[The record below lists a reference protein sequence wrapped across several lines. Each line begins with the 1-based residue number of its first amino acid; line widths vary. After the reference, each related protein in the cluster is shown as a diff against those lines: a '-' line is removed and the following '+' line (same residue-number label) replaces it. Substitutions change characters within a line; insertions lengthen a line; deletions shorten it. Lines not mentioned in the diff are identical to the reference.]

1 MRIQPDRLEETFA
14 TQVDDDSP
22 SYGERQMADQPPL
35 RPGPDGGRGR
45 RGGDFGPGLL
55 CGLFTGG
62 GRQRHCSPPI
72 SSWTGARSERRFAAA
87 PTSGTSGPAG
97 PGGMRPGR
105 VTTFGGSDN
114 RLPVANG
121 ITGIVMPSAMH
132 CRRSCQGIHFCSG
145 DGRSDRNHGGSGIE
159 PGLKQTGFPQF

>member
-62 GRQRHCSPPI
+62 GRQRHCSHQYRP
-72 SSWTGARSERRFAAA
+72 
-87 PTSGTSGPAG
+87 G
-97 PGGMRPGR
+97 PGPDPRGDSQRLPPAVLPACRARGYETWT

>member
-1 MRIQPDRLEETFA
+1 MRPRWT
-14 TQVDDDSP
+14 TTSP
-22 SYGERQMADQPPL
+22 SYGERRWLTSRLCALGLMVEEDDAAEILAGPPM
-35 RPGPDGGRGR
+35 R
-45 RGGDFGPGLL
+45 
-55 CGLFTGG
+55 LFTGG
-62 GRQRHCSPPI
+62 GRQRHCSHQYRP
-72 SSWTGARSERRFAAA
+72 
-87 PTSGTSGPAG
+87 G
-97 PGGMRPGR
+97 PGPDPRGDSQRLPPAVLPACRARGYETWT

>member
-62 GRQRHCSPPI
+62 GRQRHCSHQYRPDRGQI
-72 SSWTGARSERRFAAA
+72 REEIRSGSHQRYFRACRARGYETWT
-87 PTSGTSGPAG
+87 
-97 PGGMRPGR
+97 

-159 PGLKQTGFPQF
+159 PRLKQTGFPQF

>member
-45 RGGDFGPGLL
+45 RGVDFGPGLL

-62 GRQRHCSPPI
+62 GR
-72 SSWTGARSERRFAAA
+72 
-87 PTSGTSGPAG
+87 
-97 PGGMRPGR
+97 
-105 VTTFGGSDN
+105 
-114 RLPVANG
+114 
-121 ITGIVMPSAMH
+121 
-132 CRRSCQGIHFCSG
+132 
-145 DGRSDRNHGGSGIE
+145 
-159 PGLKQTGFPQF
+159 

>member
-14 TQVDDDSP
+14 TQVDDNSP

-35 RPGPDGGRGR
+35 RPGPDGGRDDAAEILGR
-45 RGGDFGPGLL
+45 ASYAGFSPEAGASAIAATNIVLDRGQIREEIRSG
-55 CGLFTGG
+55 CH
-62 GRQRHCSPPI
+62 QRYFRACRARGYET
-72 SSWTGARSERRFAAA
+72 WT
-87 PTSGTSGPAG
+87 
-97 PGGMRPGR
+97 